1 MRRFSRY
8 NSRSCGCSDL
18 MCPSNQLPR
27 PEAKFYAL
35 NTKLNQGSTRVG
47 RCSNQAVT
55 LSGGHC
61 EKYSVWLR
69 CCLCSSWSSTY
80 LEGIPLGFIK
90 LNRSKIKLWNC
101 KILISYGPRVWFAQ
115 FHVLSLQDTD
125 FQAPLSQI
133 ILTYVCN
140 VLQNAAS
147 DLIIVHSAAMTVSRI
162 IDLNCCHLK

>member
-1 MRRFSRY
+1 MH
-8 NSRSCGCSDL
+8 CS
-18 MCPSNQLPR
+18 NWLPW
-27 PEAKFYAL
+27 PEAKFYVL
-35 NTKLNQGSTRVG
+35 NPGLNQGGTRVG

-55 LSGGHC
+55 SRGGHC

-69 CCLCSSWSSTY
+69 CCLRSSTS

-90 LNRSKIKLWNC
+90 LNRSKIKLWNY
-101 KILISYGPRVWFAQ
+101 KILISYGPRVWYAQ
-115 FHVLSLQDTD
+115 FHELSLQDPG

-133 ILTYVCN
+133 ILTSVCN

-147 DLIIVHSAAMTVSRI
+147 DLISVHTAAMTVSRI